1 MNTSLV
7 SPLFTREPYS
17 FDDAFRS
24 FMRPFRW
31 DPPVDT
37 PQIFFDIAETDVGYF
52 VRASIP
58 GVPKDMIHVEIEGA
72 QVMIT
77 AEFKKPADWP
87 KDYRPLHSELRYGF
101 ASRVFTLGYEIDRA
115 KAVAKFV
122 DGVLMLTLP
131 KKVSV
136 TAEPLKIL

>member
-1 MNTSLV
+1 MSTTLL
-7 SPLFTREPYS
+7 SPLFTREPYG

-37 PQIFFDIAETDVGYF
+37 PSIPIDIVDTETAYL
-52 VRASIP
+52 VRAVIP
-58 GVPKDMIHVEIEGA
+58 GVPKEAIHVEIEGS

-77 AEFKKPADWP
+77 AEFKKPVDLP

-101 ASRVFTLGYEIDRA
+101 ASRVFTLGFEVDRTRS
-115 KAVAKFV
+115 VAKFV

-131 KKVSV
+131 KKVSG
-136 TAEPLKIL
+136 TTEPLKIL